1 MEVTLPIVSEQDC
14 HGWKVRHRTSGHEML
29 AELVAYWELE
39 GEAISEDYTPEN
51 MSAVDLLALWYS
63 RYGNTIERGLI
74 PIYWFVSCSAHGIFE
89 SMPFQHAHVPEVGE
103 NFLTHYDWPVDP
115 KTGVQL
121 NWLTL
126 PVVDKRWNRKQAAK
140 GGFIQEATG
149 WKPGILQTF
158 VALKSLL
165 QAST

>member
-1 MEVTLPIVSEQDC
+1 MEVAVPVVSEQDC
-14 HGWKVRHRTSGHEML
+14 HGWKVRHRASGHEVL
-29 AELVAYWELE
+29 AELLAYWEVE
-39 GEAISEDYTPEN
+39 GDPISDNYTPEE
-51 MSAVDLLALWYS
+51 MSAV
-63 RYGNTIERGLI
+63 RGLI

-89 SMPFQHAHVPEVGE
+89 SMPFQHAHVQEVGE

-115 KTGVQL
+115 KTGGQL

-126 PVVDKRWNRKQAAK
+126 PVVDKRWNRRQAAK

-149 WKPGILQTF
+149 WKPGILQPF

-165 QAST
+165 QATST